1 MKRNFKKILLVEDDN
16 IMVVIS
22 NKLMKIVGFAD
33 EVVSVINGHEARE
46 YLNNST
52 SPGAAPEM
60 PDLILLDLHMNMMT
74 GWEFL
79 DWYNNWTSNLQHYP
93 PVYILSSTISE
104 EDSRKAKNYKQ
115 VEGFITKPIT
125 VENLDKMSRS
135 HLN

>member
-1 MKRNFKKILLVEDDN
+1 MKQNFKKILLVEDDN

-33 EVVSVINGHEARE
+33 EVVSVINGQEARE
-46 YLNNST
+46 YLDNPTNF
-52 SPGAAPEM
+52 GATYEM

-79 DWYNNWTSNLQHYP
+79 DWYNKWTSSRQHYP
-93 PVYILSSTISE
+93 PVYILSSTISD
-104 EDSRKAKNYKQ
+104 EDSRKAMNYKQ

-125 VENLDKMSRS
+125 VENLNKMSSS